1 MATRNGQH
9 VDASLLAFPGPL
21 RTTRAMSESHS
32 EPERATEVF
41 SSPAGSGRPR
51 LTAGVWPLCVIVL
64 ALGFTLA
71 TGPFRA
77 PDEYH
82 HFFRAY
88 EISEGRLVAKRVG
101 NEFLGDYLP
110 RSLDQIARVSASYPD
125 SPPTTTERQH
135 VSAARLIK
143 LKAKARDFLPF
154 PGAALHA
161 PLVYVPA
168 ACGIAIG
175 RLLHAGPLL
184 LFYFARCANAI
195 VAGGLL
201 GWALRRS
208 ARSAP
213 FLASLALLP
222 MCLFQVGT
230 VTADA
235 VTFALSL
242 FWSGEILRARAA
254 DDADLWP
261 RSVWIFMAAVLS
273 LLRFPYPL
281 LGLLVLAVPR
291 LKLGRT
297 RAEYARFLFFF
308 FVALIAPCLCWVATV
323 QHLRVQM
330 RPLVEVDPAG
340 QLHFVLTHPFHF
352 LHLVGSEMARAGIEY
367 LRELIGV
374 FGWLTFRLPNW
385 IYIAVI
391 ACLVVTICSSDP
403 KLRLTIRFRLFSFGL
418 AITGLL
424 LTALIVYMAWDAV
437 GAARIEGWQGR
448 YAIPFLPLGA
458 FAIANGWLRNR
469 RGVYECAWGVSVVA
483 SISAI
488 ALLAR
493 ATYF

>member
-1 MATRNGQH
+1 
-9 VDASLLAFPGPL
+9 
-21 RTTRAMSESHS
+21 MSESHS
-32 EPERATEVF
+32 EPERATEA
-41 SSPAGSGRPR
+41 SLSPAGSGKPR
-51 LTAGVWPLCVIVL
+51 VTAGVWQLSVIIL

-88 EISEGRLVAKRVG
+88 EVSEGRLVARRVG

-110 RSLDQIARVSASYPD
+110 QSLDKIAKVGATYPD
-125 SPPTTTERQH
+125 APPIRTEPRH
-135 VSAARLIK
+135 ISAAHLVE
-143 LKAKARDFLPF
+143 LKADARDFLPF
-154 PGAALHA
+154 PGAAMHA

-168 ACGIAIG
+168 ACGIALG
-175 RLLHAGPLL
+175 RLFHAGPLL

-195 VAGGLL
+195 IAGGLL

-208 ARSAP
+208 ARRAP
-213 FLASLALLP
+213 FLPSLALLP

-242 FWSGEILRARAA
+242 FWCGEILRARTA
-254 DDADLWP
+254 DDLGLWP
-261 RSVWIFMAAVLS
+261 RLVWIFLAAALS

-281 LGLLVLAVPR
+281 LGLLILAVPR
-291 LKLGRT
+291 LKFGRT
-297 RAEYARFLFFF
+297 PAEYARFLSFF
-308 FVALIAPCLCWVATV
+308 FVALVAPCLFWVETV
-323 QHLRVQM
+323 KHLRVQM

-340 QLHFVLTHPFHF
+340 QLHFVATHPFHF
-352 LHLVGSEMARAGIEY
+352 LHLVGSEMARAGLEY
-367 LRELIGV
+367 LREIIGV
-374 FGWLTFRLPNW
+374 LGWLTLPLPNW
-385 IYIAVI
+385 IYISVI
-391 ACLVVTICSSDP
+391 AGLVVTICSSDP
-403 KLRLTIRFRLFSFGL
+403 KLLRLTIRYRLFSLGL
-418 AITGLL
+418 AITGFL
-424 LTALIVYMAWDAV
+424 LTAIIVYLAWNAV

-469 RGVYECAWGVSVVA
+469 RGVSECAWGVSVVA

>member
-1 MATRNGQH
+1 
-9 VDASLLAFPGPL
+9 
-21 RTTRAMSESHS
+21 MSESHS
-32 EPERATEVF
+32 EPERATEA
-41 SSPAGSGRPR
+41 SLSPAGSGKPR
-51 LTAGVWPLCVIVL
+51 ATAGLWYLSVIVL

-101 NEFLGDYLP
+101 SEFLGDYLP
-110 RSLDQIARVSASYPD
+110 QSLDKIARVSATYPD
-125 SPPTTTERQH
+125 SPPVTTERRR
-135 VSAARLIK
+135 VSAARLVE
-143 LKAKARDFLPF
+143 LKAEARDFLPF

-161 PLVYVPA
+161 PLVYIPA
-168 ACGIAIG
+168 ACGVALG
-175 RLLHAGPLL
+175 RLLHAGPLV

-195 VAGGLL
+195 IAGGLL
-201 GWALRRS
+201 SWALRRS

-242 FWSGEILRARAA
+242 FWCGEILRARAA
-254 DDADLWP
+254 DDVGLWP
-261 RSVWIFMAAVLS
+261 RLVWIFMAAALS

-297 RAEYARFLFFF
+297 RAEYARFLSFF
-308 FVALIAPCLCWVATV
+308 FVALVAPCLCWVATV

-352 LHLVGSEMARAGIEY
+352 LHLVGSEMVRAGIEY
-367 LRELIGV
+367 LREVIGV
-374 FGWLTFRLPNW
+374 FGWLTLPLPNW

-391 ACLVVTICSSDP
+391 AGLVVTICSSDP
-403 KLRLTIRFRLFSFGL
+403 KLLRLTIRFRLFSFGL

-424 LTALIVYMAWDAV
+424 LTAIIVYMAWNAV

-458 FAIANGWLRNR
+458 LAIANGWLRNR

>member
-1 MATRNGQH
+1 MSDFHNEPEPTTE
-9 VDASLLAFPGPL
+9 ASL
-21 RTTRAMSESHS
+21 
-32 EPERATEVF
+32 
-41 SSPAGSGRPR
+41 SPVGNGKPR
-51 LTAGVWPLCVIVL
+51 ITAGIWPLCVIVL

-88 EISEGRLVAKRVG
+88 QISEGRLVAKRVG

-110 RSLDQIARVSASYPD
+110 QSLDKIARVTSATYPD
-125 SPPTTTERQH
+125 SPPLKTEREH
-135 VSAARLIK
+135 VSAARQVK
-143 LKAKARDFLPF
+143 LKAKARDFLLF

-161 PLVYVPA
+161 PLVYIPA

-175 RLLHAGPLL
+175 RLFHAGPML

-213 FLASLALLP
+213 FLVSLALLP
-222 MCLFQVGT
+222 MCLFQLGT

-235 VTFALSL
+235 VTFALSF
-242 FWSGEILRARAA
+242 FWAAEILRARAV
-254 DDADLWP
+254 DEADLWP
-261 RSVWIFMAAVLS
+261 RSVWIVMAAALS

-281 LGLLVLAVPR
+281 LGLLILAVPR

-297 RAEYARFLFFF
+297 RAEYALFLSFF
-308 FVALIAPCLCWVATV
+308 FVALIAPCLCWLATV

-367 LRELIGV
+367 LREVIGV
-374 FGWLTFRLPNW
+374 FGWLTLRLPNW
-385 IYIAVI
+385 TYIAVI
-391 ACLVVTICSSDP
+391 ASLAVTICSSDP
-403 KLRLTIRFRLFSFGL
+403 KLLRLTIRFRFFSFGL

-424 LTALIVYMAWDAV
+424 LTAIIVYMAWNAV
-437 GAARIEGWQGR
+437 GAARVEGWQGR

-469 RGVYECAWGVSVVA
+469 RSVYECAWGVSVVA

-488 ALLAR
+488 MLLAR